1 MDEQEIKQPVED
13 GKDAASAKHE
23 EAQPKE
29 NAVTKDA
36 NASDVFAQGE
46 TINDSYVIEKLIGR
60 GGMGE
65 IYRAKDVVLG
75 TDVAIKVVSKSFGK
89 ENSYALDMLRNE
101 AKKSASLRHKNIV
114 SVLGLKHE
122 ERKDVWY
129 VIMEF
134 IDGGSLH
141 SILDRQQVVS
151 EEQAIIIVEEIA
163 NALNSA
169 AELKIAH
176 RDIKPDNIMF
186 TSRGE
191 VKLADLGIARHY
203 GSGSLNSTKTVG
215 TGFNAGTLAYIAPE
229 QLLNPDNYDIRSD
242 IYSLGVT
249 FYEMITG
256 HTPFVGSP
264 SELREQILNTPA
276 PDPRKSNPEI
286 SEWCANLVLRM
297 LEKDPD
303 NRFSN
308 PKELIETID
317 KGPYSFNVLQREE
330 LMEKL
335 VAGEHATVIDSKTSW
350 SSSKFTEG
358 RGATLLFKLSMAVMV
373 FSLAVLLA
381 FAVLLYREW
390 HAKQGN
396 TVIGVDDKFKSELN
410 NTAGNAREQIVNL
423 LEEIVK
429 RIDAV
434 VDGTVSQ
441 ESLQNEKT
449 NDGYKKAVSDAK
461 ETQIRLVELSKDRD
475 RLPESNPEERSYKNE
490 AEAILT
496 RVQKELNGA
505 LYVQEKVSNAGKI
518 YWAFVN
524 GDRTAHDALEN
535 IALELNEIK
544 QIASEIESD
553 SNEVHYDAEQT
564 LILVNK
570 VRAVENSLDK
580 SIKLLKAKLNDG
592 FKTAEQKPVAQ
603 EVPKPE
609 EPKPVAQ
616 EEPKTE
622 EPKPVAQEEPK
633 PEDPKPVAQEDQK
646 PAEQKTVEQ
655 EHDDVQAD
663 AAEKAAIAKAL
674 VDGKVKIIRD
684 AYNAALEK
692 KNALGNVGDLDRI
705 NEFSTVVVASIKNAE
720 EAQAAMN
727 ESGYDAAQLKALQ
740 DEAKVK
746 ISQLRQW
753 GTLADFMKNANVS
766 LKAASTSAYLMM
778 KAKDAMTL
786 DAEFKSA
793 NDALDEIDRTREA
806 LKMEVTP
813 EVTFYANEA
822 GLLKKDIDCVRTIMG
837 DCLLARKAFEGI
849 KDKKSIDD
857 AFRMDGGF
865 RQFCNVIKE
874 RKKHADT
881 TVLSMNKG
889 DLRNKAKELIDNIG
903 EWEKAMLG
911 KPSDDLEEKATQ
923 LLKDAEA
930 KNKALETAKELLAK
944 GEVEFSAAVFGDA
957 CNAKDALKRAMEG
970 IGETLASKEFV
981 LAEDN
986 MEKLQNCKN
995 DFERLSVSLANNADD
1010 FAAKAKVDVS
1020 KAEDETASLRKQTFQ
1035 WIDEEHRK
1043 KAFDRMEVAMKRI
1056 REAIESRDLD
1066 EKWWKERR
1074 ELMGLMSLLDVMS
1087 NADLALA
1094 ENRNVLLADKFKP
1107 TKFCK
1112 ALDAVCNEI
1121 EICDGE
1127 SATELL
1133 GVILKNLSSFKNALE
1148 KDYKANL
1155 AKNSDV
1161 EKRYNAIREKL
1172 ESIEEKT
1179 KR

>member
-1 MDEQEIKQPVED
+1 M
-13 GKDAASAKHE
+13 
-23 EAQPKE
+23 
-29 NAVTKDA
+29 
-36 NASDVFAQGE
+36 
-46 TINDSYVIEKLIGR
+46 
-60 GGMGE
+60 
-65 IYRAKDVVLG
+65 
-75 TDVAIKVVSKSFGK
+75 
-89 ENSYALDMLRNE
+89 
-101 AKKSASLRHKNIV
+101 
-114 SVLGLKHE
+114 
-122 ERKDVWY
+122 
-129 VIMEF
+129 
-134 IDGGSLH
+134 
-141 SILDRQQVVS
+141 
-151 EEQAIIIVEEIA
+151 
-163 NALNSA
+163 
-169 AELKIAH
+169 
-176 RDIKPDNIMF
+176 
-186 TSRGE
+186 
-191 VKLADLGIARHY
+191 
-203 GSGSLNSTKTVG
+203 
-215 TGFNAGTLAYIAPE
+215 
-229 QLLNPDNYDIRSD
+229 
-242 IYSLGVT
+242 
-249 FYEMITG
+249 
-256 HTPFVGSP
+256 
-264 SELREQILNTPA
+264 
-276 PDPRKSNPEI
+276 
-286 SEWCANLVLRM
+286 
-297 LEKDPD
+297 
-303 NRFSN
+303 
-308 PKELIETID
+308 
-317 KGPYSFNVLQREE
+317 
-330 LMEKL
+330 
-335 VAGEHATVIDSKTSW
+335 
-350 SSSKFTEG
+350 
-358 RGATLLFKLSMAVMV
+358 
-373 FSLAVLLA
+373 
-381 FAVLLYREW
+381 
-390 HAKQGN
+390 
-396 TVIGVDDKFKSELN
+396 
-410 NTAGNAREQIVNL
+410 
-423 LEEIVK
+423 
-429 RIDAV
+429 
-434 VDGTVSQ
+434 
-441 ESLQNEKT
+441 
-449 NDGYKKAVSDAK
+449 
-461 ETQIRLVELSKDRD
+461 
-475 RLPESNPEERSYKNE
+475 
-490 AEAILT
+490 
-496 RVQKELNGA
+496 
-505 LYVQEKVSNAGKI
+505 
-518 YWAFVN
+518 
-524 GDRTAHDALEN
+524 
-535 IALELNEIK
+535 
-544 QIASEIESD
+544 
-553 SNEVHYDAEQT
+553 
-564 LILVNK
+564 NK

-580 SIKLLKAKLNDG
+580 SIKLLRTKLNDG
-592 FKTAEQKPVAQ
+592 FK
-603 EVPKPE
+603 
-609 EPKPVAQ
+609 
-616 EEPKTE
+616 
-622 EPKPVAQEEPK
+622 
-633 PEDPKPVAQEDQK
+633 
-646 PAEQKTVEQ
+646 PAEQQAVEQKAVEQ

-663 AAEKAAIAKAL
+663 AAEKAAIAKTL

-705 NEFSTVVVASIKNAE
+705 NVFSTVVVASIKNAE
-720 EAQAAMN
+720 EAQMAMN

-766 LKAASTSAYLMM
+766 LKAASTRAYSMM

-813 EVTFYANEA
+813 EVTIYANEA

-911 KPSDDLEEKATQ
+911 KPSDDLETKATQ

-944 GEVEFSAAVFGDA
+944 GEVEFSAAAFGDA
-957 CNAKDALKRAMEG
+957 CKAKDALKRAMEG

-1020 KAEDETASLRKQTFQ
+1020 KAEDETARLVRKQTFQ

-1155 AKNSDV
+1155 ARNSDV